1 MRWTIW
7 YYICVFYTLV
17 LLNFGI
23 IRGDDLIRGVTFGWS
38 GLIRGMTFGWSGL
51 IRGVTFGWSGLI
63 NVGLVYSL
71 CFAQKTIYAS

>member
-38 GLIRGMTFGWSGL
+38 GLIRG
-51 IRGVTFGWSGLI
+51 VTFGWSGLI